1 MLIAIYSYYIQ
12 MLENT
17 EINFMKKFPLS
28 IIFLTITFSLF
39 AERFTVGGITF
50 CTNLYEDDYGG
61 IKKEIPVG
69 EAIVCELPSRQKR
82 VKIPSKVEHE
92 GKSYKVR
99 EIFYASGVSI
109 YKYGRDLEAVEIEEG
124 IKKIGAFAFFQC
136 DRLRIIR
143 IPSTCTEIDLEFG
156 LPKTDSSGN
165 HFYCDLEAVI
175 VASKNPKYYSKDGI
189 LYDKK
194 TDKVLFIPHSHK
206 SKSNTSK

>member
-1 MLIAIYSYYIQ
+1 
-12 MLENT
+12 
-17 EINFMKKFPLS
+17 MKKFPLS

-109 YKYGRDLEAVEIEEG
+109 YKYGRDLEAV
-124 IKKIGAFAFFQC
+124 
-136 DRLRIIR
+136 
-143 IPSTCTEIDLEFG
+143 
-156 LPKTDSSGN
+156 
-165 HFYCDLEAVI
+165 I

-206 SKSNTSK
+206 SKSNKSK

>member
-1 MLIAIYSYYIQ
+1 
-12 MLENT
+12 
-17 EINFMKKFPLS
+17 MKK
-28 IIFLTITFSLF
+28 IFLSLVLFGICFSLF

-61 IKKEIPVG
+61 IKKEITAG

-109 YKYGRDLEAVEIEEG
+109 YKYGRDLESVEIEEG
-124 IKKIGAFAFFQC
+124 VEKIGPFAFFQC
-136 DRLRIIR
+136 DRLRAIR
-143 IPSTCTEIDLEFG
+143 IPSTCTEIDLDTG

-165 HFYCDLEAVI
+165 HWYCDLENII
-175 VASKNPKYYSKDGI
+175 VASGNQKYYSKDGI
-189 LYDKK
+189 LYDKE
-194 TDKVLFIPHSHK
+194 TDKVLFVPHSHK
-206 SKSNTSK
+206 SKSNKTQ